1 MLAKTITYTDYK
13 GVERTEE
20 FLFDLSEAEI
30 LEAEMKEEGGLSAL
44 MQKVVKASD
53 TPTLIT
59 LFKRLIMWS
68 YGEVSADGRRFVK
81 SEEISKAFTQTPAYN
96 KLFMELATD
105 EKAAAEFVNNIVP
118 KEAMENAKKLASK
131 E

>member
-20 FLFDLSEAEI
+20 FLFDLSEAEL
-30 LEAEMKEEGGLSAL
+30 LEAEMKEEGGLSVL
-44 MQKVVKASD
+44 MQKVVKAKD

-105 EKAAAEFVNNIVP
+105 EKAAAEFINNIVP
-118 KEAMENAKKLASK
+118 QEAMENAKKLASK